1 MAEVQT
7 GSMSQCTNEDNEFNG
22 LNVVNGHRTEF
33 EPGLQITPN
42 KGLKL
47 AFALNQKP
55 IRLI

>member
-1 MAEVQT
+1 MAELQT

-22 LNVVNGHRTEF
+22 LNIVNGPGTEF

-47 AFALNQKP
+47 ALLRTKIQYV
-55 IRLI
+55 